1 MNTMDENREI
11 GWGEEV
17 LGEEQ
22 QFVLLPEGE
31 YDFIVDNVNY
41 VRKTVDNTTC
51 GFSEIVCRIKSQ
63 DGDVIVKSSIKLV
76 QKMMWKITEFFVC
89 IGMGRVG
96 QKFKTDWPATRG
108 RTGRLKISHR
118 DFNGKKYN
126 QVDKFIAPKPQQ
138 TTPTVAQAT
147 MPQTGWVPQ
156 GQQPPQQT
164 WPQAT
169 QQQPWNTG
177 RF

>member
-1 MNTMDENREI
+1 MNAAMDENREI

-63 DGDVIVKSSIKLV
+63 DGDVIVKSSI
-76 QKMMWKITEFFVC
+76 
-89 IGMGRVG
+89 
-96 QKFKTDWPATRG
+96 
-108 RTGRLKISHR
+108 
-118 DFNGKKYN
+118 
-126 QVDKFIAPKPQQ
+126 
-138 TTPTVAQAT
+138 
-147 MPQTGWVPQ
+147 
-156 GQQPPQQT
+156 
-164 WPQAT
+164 
-169 QQQPWNTG
+169 
-177 RF
+177 

>member
-1 MNTMDENREI
+1 MENYNNMNAAMDDNREI

-41 VRKTVDNTTC
+41 VRKNVDNTTC

-76 QKMMWKITEFFVC
+76 QKMMWKNYRILCVC
-89 IGMGRVG
+89 RYGKSWPKIQNGLASHSWTYRT
-96 QKFKTDWPATRG
+96 FKN
-108 RTGRLKISHR
+108 
-118 DFNGKKYN
+118 F
-126 QVDKFIAPKPQQ
+126 
-138 TTPTVAQAT
+138 
-147 MPQTGWVPQ
+147 
-156 GQQPPQQT
+156 
-164 WPQAT
+164 
-169 QQQPWNTG
+169 
-177 RF
+177 